1 LSIAIQAETER
12 FDDPE
17 IRQFISRDIRLLLSQ
32 EQSLKLAE
40 IYNAASRSAKSF
52 MQEVI
57 RDIDPSAL
65 DQVSKGAQK

>member
-1 LSIAIQAETER
+1 M
-12 FDDPE
+12 
-17 IRQFISRDIRLLLSQ
+17 RQFISRDIRLLLSQ

-65 DQVSKGAQK
+65 DKISKGAQK

>member
-1 LSIAIQAETER
+1 MILKCANSV
-12 FDDPE
+12 
-17 IRQFISRDIRLLLSQ
+17 SRDIGLLLSQ

-40 IYNAASRSAKSF
+40 IYNAASQSAKSF

-65 DQVSKGAQK
+65 DKISKGAQKQLQLVH